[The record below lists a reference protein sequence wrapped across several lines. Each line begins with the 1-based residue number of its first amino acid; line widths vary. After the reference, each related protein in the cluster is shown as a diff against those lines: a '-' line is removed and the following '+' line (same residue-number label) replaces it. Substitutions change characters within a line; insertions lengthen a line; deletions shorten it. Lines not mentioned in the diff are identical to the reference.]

1 MIFSGYH
8 YFLLNSSYLFLI
20 RSYRFLTIFS
30 FFFSLHRFSLFHRNQ
45 CSYYWSWSSLVPRLF
60 VVLTRFTGFF
70 FCLVPPAY
78 SRVWSRKP
86 HTHTGRSVP
95 TSWTAVAVTWWPPVG
110 VFNPTGGSDENPG
123 SHCGHL
129 GRHIVRWRQKNQQK
143 EPNGKKKKYR
153 HTKKKKERHGRHQPL
168 FFGGGGGE
176 ILIAIIFEEKR
187 SVGVRRRRSLF
198 GRQDPFFLDRKP

>member
-70 FCLVPPAY
+70 FAWFHQLTAGYEVEN
-78 SRVWSRKP
+78 
-86 HTHTGRSVP
+86 HTHTLEDPFRHHGRRSLSP
-95 TSWTAVAVTWWPPVG
+95 DG
-110 VFNPTGGSDENPG
+110 LR
-123 SHCGHL
+123 L
-129 GRHIVRWRQKNQQK
+129 GFLIRQADLMKIRA
-143 EPNGKKKKYR
+143 PIAAILDDTLSAGGKKTNKR
-153 HTKKKKERHGRHQPL
+153 SRMVKKKSIDTQKKRKKDTDDTSL
-168 FFGGGGGE
+168 FFLGGGGE
-176 ILIAIIFEEKR
+176 KFWSPLFSKKSGR
-187 SVGVRRRRSLF
+187 WVCVDDGHFSVAKTLF
-198 GRQDPFFLDRKP
+198 F

>member
-70 FCLVPPAY
+70 FAWFHQLTAGYEVEN
-78 SRVWSRKP
+78 
-86 HTHTGRSVP
+86 HTHTLEDPFRHHGRRSLSP
-95 TSWTAVAVTWWPPVG
+95 DG
-110 VFNPTGGSDENPG
+110 LR
-123 SHCGHL
+123 L
-129 GRHIVRWRQKNQQK
+129 GFLIRQADLMKIRA
-143 EPNGKKKKYR
+143 PIAAILDDTLSAGGKKTNKR
-153 HTKKKKERHGRHQPL
+153 SRMVKKKSIDTQKKRKKDTDDTSL
-168 FFGGGGGE
+168 FFLGGGGVE